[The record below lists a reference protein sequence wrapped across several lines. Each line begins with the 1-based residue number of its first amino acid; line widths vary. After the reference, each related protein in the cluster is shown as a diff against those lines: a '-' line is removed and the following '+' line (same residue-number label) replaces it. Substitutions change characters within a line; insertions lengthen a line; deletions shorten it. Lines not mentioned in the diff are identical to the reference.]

1 MRLLRNLSCAF
12 TSGIIGAMVLVGAQV
27 LIQGVPSDMTTFKH
41 NLYRLMIWGGVWAL
55 LLIIPFCGKRW
66 FIRGSIIGLA
76 VILVNFLVLMPL
88 SGKGYFA
95 VDAGWVVF
103 FSNIGCNYLWGIVA
117 ALWYKTVQS

>member
-1 MRLLRNLSCAF
+1 
-12 TSGIIGAMVLVGAQV
+12 
-27 LIQGVPSDMTTFKH
+27 VPKCLF
-41 NLYRLMIWGGVWAL
+41 WAL

-76 VILVNFLVLMPL
+76 VILFNFLVLMPL
-88 SGKGYFA
+88 SGRGYFA

-103 FSNIGCNYLWGIVA
+103 FSNIGFNYLWGIVA